1 MTKRKKPST
10 PNRFSSRWKAK
21 SKPPRSREKEKQ
33 RKTVKDFDP
42 MEIEKEPDPGT
53 QPTQKPTGQLKSP
66 HAPSTRNNRINRI
79 NRNNPPTDPILKIA
93 HPTTDKTT
101 DKANWFF
108 AICQHPQGGVGEH
121 N

>member
-10 PNRFSSRWKAK
+10 TNRLSSRWKM
-21 SKPPRSREKEKQ
+21 
-33 RKTVKDFDP
+33 VKDFDP

-66 HAPSTRNNRINRI
+66 HAPSTLNNRINRI

-108 AICQHPQGGVGEH
+108 AICQHPQGGCWRT
-121 N
+121 